1 MKYIIMCG
9 GTYADWQQPRHLT
22 EINGEPIVART
33 IRLLREQGVTDISI
47 SSNSKIFE
55 QFGVPVLE
63 HKNNYNTGDM
73 SAGYW
78 FEAFYPTDEP
88 VCYVFGDVI
97 FSRAAI
103 KKIVETEAADYMFF
117 GSAPPFTRQYHK
129 KWAEPFALKVYD
141 LEGFQEA
148 LKLIRFLAEKGFF
161 KRSPIMWELWQVLKG
176 TPLNIINYKN
186 YTVINDYT
194 CDIDYPSEIEIFKNV
209 ID

>member
-9 GTYADWQQPRHLT
+9 GTYAGWTRPKHLT
-22 EINGEPIVART
+22 EINGESIVART
-33 IRLLREQGVTDISI
+33 IRLLKEQGITDISI
-47 SSNSKIFE
+47 SSNDDTFK
-55 QFGVPVLE
+55 QFGLTVLKHE
-63 HKNNYNTGDM
+63 NNFNSGDL

-78 FEAFYPTDEP
+78 FEAFYPIQEP
-88 VCYVFGDVI
+88 ACYVFGDVI

-103 KKIVETEAADYMFF
+103 KKIVETEATDYMFF
-117 GSAPPFTRQYHK
+117 ASAPPFTKQYHK

-141 LEGFQEA
+141 QEGFQEA

-161 KRSPIMWELWQVLKG
+161 KRTPIMWELWQVLKG

-194 CDIDYPSEIEIFKNV
+194 CDIDYPSDVEMFKNV